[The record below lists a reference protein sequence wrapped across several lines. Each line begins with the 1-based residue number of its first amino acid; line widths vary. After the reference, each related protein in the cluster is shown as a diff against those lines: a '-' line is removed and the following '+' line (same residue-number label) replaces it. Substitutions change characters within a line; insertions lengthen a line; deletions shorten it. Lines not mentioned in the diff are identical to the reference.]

1 MMGSDGIV
9 MIQMGGS
16 DVRVVV
22 MAVCALRGVSDAS
35 IKPLSAF
42 GILGTVHGIRACKR
56 LEVDASI

>member
-1 MMGSDGIV
+1 MV
-9 MIQMGGS
+9 TIQMGGS

-56 LEVDASI
+56 FEVDTSI

>member
-1 MMGSDGIV
+1 MRSDGIV
-9 MIQMGGS
+9 MMQMGGS

-42 GILGTVHGIRACKR
+42 GILGTVHGIGACKR
-56 LEVDASI
+56 LEVDTSI